1 VAARHVSHP
10 GESGE
15 EKMASDSETLKGIL
29 RELENIGFL
38 MGDVNEIRNGNYDPP
53 SGANPTPRRSR
64 AKTLDD
70 LFNVLAG
77 IHAETMR
84 QTELLEAIADTLEDE
99 DDDDS
104 ADDEPFDPATI

>member
-1 VAARHVSHP
+1 
-10 GESGE
+10 
-15 EKMASDSETLKGIL
+15 MASDSETLKGIL

-53 SGANPTPRRSR
+53 GGANPTPRRSR

-70 LFNVLAG
+70 LFNVLDG

-84 QTELLEAIADTLEDE
+84 QTELLEAIANTLENEGDE
-99 DDDDS
+99 DS
-104 ADDEPFDPATI
+104 AEDEPFDPANI